1 MGFHDVQGIDVG
13 EKAKVVL
20 QDPKSYKA
28 LASVG
33 RDGRLNVAFKGSLTV
48 NGNGDIQFFELIETS
63 QTNKNL
69 TYSLWFGKE
78 VAINVIGDDRTSFQ
92 IKGVPVRAI
101 ISGAEFQEAYVD
113 VQNRRGK
120 DYDLSTIWIIRPT
133 QIEEETFAARQAEER
148 AKYPLVGHLDR
159 YRANG

>member
-13 EKAKVVL
+13 EKAQAVL
-20 QDPKSYKA
+20 KDPKSYKA

-33 RDGRLNVAFKGSLTV
+33 RDGRLHVVFKGSLTL
-48 NGNGDIQFFELIETS
+48 NGDGDIQFFELIETS

-78 VAINVIGDDRTSFQ
+78 VAINVIGEDKTSFQ

-101 ISGAEFQEAYVD
+101 VSGTEFQEAYVALQD
-113 VQNRRGK
+113 RFGK
-120 DYDLSTIWIIRPT
+120 DRDLSTIWIIRPT
-133 QIEEETFAARQAEER
+133 AVQEETFAARQAQER
-148 AKYPLVGHLDR
+148 DKYPLVGHLDR
-159 YRANG
+159 YRAGA

>member
-13 EKAKVVL
+13 EKAKAIL
-20 QDPKSYKA
+20 KDPQSYKA

-33 RDGRLNVAFKGSLTV
+33 RDGRLHVVFKGSLTV
-48 NGNGDIQFFELIETS
+48 KDDGDIQLFELIETS
-63 QTNKNL
+63 QANKNL

-78 VAINVIGDDRTSFQ
+78 VAINVIGQDRTSFQ

-101 ISGAEFQEAYVD
+101 VNGAEFQEAYID
-113 VQNRRGK
+113 LQNRRGK
-120 DYDLSTIWIIRPT
+120 DNDLSTVWIIRPT
-133 QIEEETFAARQAEER
+133 EIQEETFAARQAEER

-159 YRANG
+159 YRTGA